1 MAESKRDYYEVLG
14 ASRGDSQG
22 AIRKAYREKSSLYH
36 PDHDDSPEAGA
47 KYKELYEAYEVLSD
61 KKSRTAYDQHG
72 HEWKRVAGLEEAG
85 TQGDVSHDAERWP
98 EPKAPPRTDR
108 ERLPDPDPKPSPRAE
123 LKKLPWQHRI
133 FNSVVAIGVAIIV
146 MWLTSDTGWAAV
158 YGFVTFFVLATVLNM
173 YLTHRYNQ
181 DPANWE
187 GPLGK

>member
-22 AIRKAYREKSSLYH
+22 AIRKAYREKSSLFH
-36 PDHDDSPEAGA
+36 PDHDDSPEAAA
-47 KYKELYEAYEVLSD
+47 KYRELYEAYEVLSD
-61 KKSRTAYDQHG
+61 KKSRSAYDQHG
-72 HEWKRVAGLEEAG
+72 HDWKRVTGFEE
-85 TQGDVSHDAERWP
+85 DVGRDGGNVERWP
-98 EPKAPPRTDR
+98 EPKAPPRADR
-108 ERLPDPDPKPSPRAE
+108 EEWPDPKPRPRGE

>member
-14 ASRGDSQG
+14 ASRGDSQS
-22 AIRKAYREKSSLYH
+22 AIRKAYREMSSLYH
-36 PDHDDSPEAGA
+36 PDHDDSPEAA
-47 KYKELYEAYEVLSD
+47 VKYRELYEAYEVLSD

-72 HEWKRVAGLEEAG
+72 HDWKRVAEFEEAG
-85 TQGDVSHDAERWP
+85 GRDVGNAERWP
-98 EPKAPPRTDR
+98 EPKAPPRADR
-108 ERLPDPDPKPSPRAE
+108 EEWPDPKPRPRAE
-123 LKKLPWQHRI
+123 LKQLPWMHRI

-187 GPLGK
+187 GPRGR